1 MEEHS
6 TSMTDKDYFRAF
18 VVNLSEWDW
27 DINSS
32 FKINSKT
39 EAEAILR
46 YLRTID
52 VDKVSLSER

>member
-1 MEEHS
+1 MDHS
-6 TSMTDKDYFRAF
+6 TRMTDKDYFRAF

-32 FKINSKT
+32 FKINSKA

>member
-1 MEEHS
+1 MDHS
-6 TSMTDKDYFRAF
+6 TRMTDKDYFRAF